1 MTLENWI
8 AAAQDLEALTYDVQY
23 IYNKLASL
31 CLESAN
37 IYM

>member
-8 AAAQDLEALTYDVQY
+8 AAARDLEVLTYDVQY
-23 IYNKLASL
+23 SYNKLASL

-37 IYM
+37 I